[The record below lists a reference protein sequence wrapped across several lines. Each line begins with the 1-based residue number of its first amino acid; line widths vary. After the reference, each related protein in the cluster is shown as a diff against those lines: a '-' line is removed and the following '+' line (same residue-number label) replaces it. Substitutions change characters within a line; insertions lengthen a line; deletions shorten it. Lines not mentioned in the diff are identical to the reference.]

1 MNNKKDDGQKDE
13 LLRSI
18 QDGGEAAKTV
28 SKLLKDRVEVEI
40 VENQDE
46 LDMLELEE
54 SRLLIQLNALAGKE
68 DDKSKKA
75 AEDINRVLVEIRNN
89 KVEVSGKTVK
99 AYLVPLR
106 YREYRIVQTA
116 VAEALISTDGMGFDI
131 DTKIAMVIQE
141 KKMMTVFLALR
152 KHANTDDRFYPSL
165 DEFVKTSDRT
175 VDHLY
180 HTYAKEF
187 ELTDKERKN

>member
-1 MNNKKDDGQKDE
+1 MTNKDDGKKDE

-18 QDGGEAAKTV
+18 QDGGEAAKTI
-28 SKLLKDRVEVEI
+28 SKLLKDKVEVDI

-54 SRLLIQLNALAGKE
+54 SRLIIQRDLLAGKE
-68 DDKSKKA
+68 DDASKKTSD
-75 AEDINRVLVEIRNN
+75 DINRILKEIETR
-89 KVEVSGKTVK
+89 KVEVAGKTVK

-116 VAEALISTDGMGFDI
+116 VAEALISTDGMGFDV

-152 KHANTDDRFYPSL
+152 RRDNIDEKFYASL
-165 DEFVKTSDRT
+165 DEFVKTSDTTIDR
-175 VDHLY
+175 LY
-180 HTYAKEF
+180 SVYSTEY

>member
-1 MNNKKDDGQKDE
+1 MTNKDDGKKDE
-13 LLRSI
+13 LLKSI

-28 SKLLKDRVEVEI
+28 SKLIKDKVEVDI

-54 SRLLIQLNALAGKE
+54 SRLILQRGSLVGK
-68 DDKSKKA
+68 DDEASKKA
-75 AEDINRVLVEIRNN
+75 TDDINRVLKEIESR
-89 KVEVSGKTVK
+89 KVEVAGKTVK

-116 VAEALISTDGMGFDI
+116 VAEALISTDGMGFDV

-152 KHANTDDRFYPSL
+152 RRENVDEKFYTSL
-165 DEFVKTSDRT
+165 DEFVKTSDNTIDR
-175 VDHLY
+175 LY
-180 HTYAKEF
+180 STYSKEY
-187 ELTDKERKN
+187 ELTDNERKN

>member
-1 MNNKKDDGQKDE
+1 MTNKDDGKKDE

-18 QDGGEAAKTV
+18 QDGGEAAKTI
-28 SKLLKDRVEVEI
+28 SKLLKDKVEVDV

-54 SRLLIQLNALAGKE
+54 SRLIIQRDLLAGKE
-68 DDKSKKA
+68 DDASKKTCD
-75 AEDINRVLVEIRNN
+75 DINKILKEIETR
-89 KVEVSGKTVK
+89 KVEVAGKTVK

-116 VAEALISTDGMGFDI
+116 VAEALISTDGMGFDV

-152 KHANTDDRFYPSL
+152 RRTNIDEKFYASL
-165 DEFVKTSDRT
+165 DEFVKTSDT
-175 VDHLY
+175 TIDNLY
-180 HTYAKEF
+180 TIYSKEY